1 MKVVGLDLSLTS
13 TGVASSVT
21 EDTYRI
27 KTNSKTPLEERLHA
41 IADGVE
47 AEFEDDVFVLIEE
60 VPSHGA
66 FSISVLGKVHGAV
79 LDRMVGVNYLYV
91 TPPVLKKYATGK
103 GNANKDMVLAAAI
116 RRFGFEGSSNDEA
129 DAWILMHLGL
139 ELAGTARISVPISHR
154 SDKLTFPGDDDG

>member
-13 TGVASSVT
+13 TGVAVSDS
-21 EDTYRI
+21 DQTYRI

-47 AEFEDDVFVLIEE
+47 KEFEDGVFVLIEE

-66 FSISVLGKVHGAV
+66 FSISTLGKVHGAV
-79 LDRMVGVNYLYV
+79 LDRMVGVNYQYI

-103 GNANKDMVLAAAI
+103 GNANKDAVLAAAI
-116 RRFGFEGSSNDEA
+116 RRFDFEGSSNDEA

-139 ELAGTARISVPISHR
+139 ELIRSPRVSVPLSHR
-154 SDKLTFPGDDDG
+154 SDKLTFPGDDDD